1 MRLIAGQS
9 FRTMQRSTLSRFGQA
24 VILAFFTGMRTQ
36 GADSPPPSPDRS
48 WAPPALNAYEQALAQ
63 TNSLIQSH
71 ATSLAIDPAKVY
83 DLPQLID
90 IAERSNP
97 DTRVAWEKARQAA
110 RAVGLNESAY
120 YPYLAASAGAAYE
133 QELTALTTVFAA
145 QAEAVDTTLELK
157 WLLFDFGGRQ
167 ADLSAAR
174 EQLMMANM
182 GFNATHQKIV
192 FAVTKSFYELNTAKE
207 QVGVAQ
213 SSLSAANTVGQ
224 AAQARYDHGLATK
237 PDVLQAEQ
245 QTAQAVYDLE
255 AARGSLND
263 AEIALADSMGILPNP
278 DLKVAEVPEKQFAE
292 SPEEPLDELVDRALS
307 QRPDL
312 VAKLASL
319 RARQD
324 EVRKAR
330 SEYYPKVSLDAG
342 AGWSKLD
349 VSAFGSPYF
358 DNSKPDYSVGL
369 AIELPIFDGFAR
381 RNKLKLAESE
391 LRAAESEL
399 NGSRDAA
406 VREVWRNYTDLRT
419 ALRKQESAEK
429 LLAAAESA
437 FDATLQSYQN
447 GLDTYVDVATAQ
459 RNLTAARSTVVDAR
473 SAIFTGTAA
482 LAYSVGDLA
491 RPNPQLTTT
500 HQP

>member
-1 MRLIAGQS
+1 MRLISGQVV
-9 FRTMQRSTLSRFGQA
+9 RKRQRSSLSRFGLA
-24 VILAFFTGMRTQ
+24 VILAFSTGLPASA
-36 GADSPPPSPDRS
+36 ADNPPPSPDHS
-48 WAPPALNAYEQALAQ
+48 WAPPGLNAYEQALAQ
-63 TNSLIQSH
+63 TNSLTQSN
-71 ATSLAIDPAKVY
+71 ASAMAVDPGKIY
-83 DLPQLID
+83 DLPRLID
-90 IAERSNP
+90 LAERSNP

-110 RAVGLNESAY
+110 RAVGLSESAY
-120 YPYLAASAGAAYE
+120 YPYLAASASAADL
-133 QELTALTTVFAA
+133 QELTALTTVFVA
-145 QAEAVDTTLELK
+145 QAQAVDTTLDLK
-157 WLLFDFGGRQ
+157 WLLFDFGGRH
-167 ADLSAAR
+167 AELSAAR
-174 EQLMMANM
+174 EQLMLANV

-192 FAVTKSFYELNTAKE
+192 FAVTKSFYDLNTAKE
-207 QVGVAQ
+207 QVAVAQ
-213 SSLSAANTVGQ
+213 SSLSAANTVGE
-224 AAQARYDHGLATK
+224 AAQARFDHGLATK
-237 PDVLQAEQ
+237 PDVLQAQQ
-245 QTAQAVYDLE
+245 QTAQAAYDLE
-255 AARGSLND
+255 AARGSLSD
-263 AEIALADSMGILPNP
+263 AEIALADSLGILPNP
-278 DLKVAEVPEKQFAE
+278 DLKVADVPEKQFADNPDE
-292 SPEEPLDELVDRALS
+292 SLDELVDRALS

-312 VAKLASL
+312 VANLANL

-349 VSAFGSPYF
+349 VTAFNTPYV
-358 DNSKPDYSVGL
+358 DNSKPVYSVGL

-399 NGSRDAA
+399 NRSRDAA

-429 LLAAAESA
+429 LLAAAQSA

-482 LAYSVGDLA
+482 LAFSVGDLA
-491 RPNPQLTTT
+491 RPTLQSTPT

>member
-1 MRLIAGQS
+1 MARQYCS
-9 FRTMQRSTLSRFGQA
+9 LSRFVQA
-24 VILAFFTGMRTQ
+24 VGLTSFTSVALLA
-36 GADSPPPSPDRS
+36 ADNPPPSPDRS
-48 WAPPALNAYEQALAQ
+48 WAPPGLTAYEHALAQ
-63 TNSLIQSH
+63 TNSLTQSN
-71 ATSLAIDPAKVY
+71 ATSVAIDPGQVY
-83 DLPQLID
+83 DLPRLID
-90 IAERSNP
+90 LAERSNP

-110 RAVGLNESAY
+110 RAVGLSESSY
-120 YPYLAASAGAAYE
+120 YPYLAASASAAYE
-133 QELTALTTVFAA
+133 QELTAITTVFAA
-145 QAEAVDTTLELK
+145 QAQTVDTTLEMK
-157 WLLFDFGGRQ
+157 WLLFDFGGRK
-167 ADLSAAR
+167 AELSAAR
-174 EQLMMANM
+174 EQLMVANM

-192 FAVTKSFYELNTAKE
+192 FAVTKSFYDLNTAKE
-207 QVGVAQ
+207 QVAVAQ
-213 SSLSAANTVGQ
+213 SSLSAANTVGA
-224 AAQARYDHGLATK
+224 AAQARFDHGLATK
-237 PDVLQAEQ
+237 PDVLQAQQ

-255 AARGSLND
+255 AARGSLSD
-263 AEIALADSMGILPNP
+263 AEIALADSLGILPNP
-278 DLKVAEVPEKQFAE
+278 DLKVAAVPEKQFADNPDE
-292 SPEEPLDELVDRALS
+292 SLDELVDRALS

-312 VAKLASL
+312 VAKLATL

-324 EVRKAR
+324 AVRKAR
-330 SEYYPKVSLDAG
+330 TEYYPKVSLDAG

-349 VSAFGSPYF
+349 LSAFGSPYV
-358 DNSKPDYSVGL
+358 DNSKPVYGVGL
-369 AIELPIFDGFAR
+369 AIELPIFDGFSR
-381 RNKLKLAESE
+381 RNKLKVAESE

-406 VREVWRNYTDLRT
+406 VREVWRSYTDLRT

-447 GLDTYVDVATAQ
+447 GLETYVDVATAQ

-473 SAIFTGTAA
+473 SAIFTSTAA